1 MVTDTDVAAWL
12 GHVAEELPPERLDD
26 VVSRIQA
33 AWETIEEA
41 MPPEEDGD
49 AFYPDPD
56 ATEVCTGAAKYVLG
70 DLSIPEARQAYEAA
84 RTQARV
90 ARLQLRGAVTAAVV
104 NGDMS
109 ANKAAGLAGVAA
121 STPAKVWGVK

>member
-1 MVTDTDVAAWL
+1 MVTDTDVVAWL
-12 GHVAEELPPERLDD
+12 GHVTKELPPERLDD
-26 VVSRIQA
+26 VVGRIQA

-41 MPPEEDGD
+41 MPPEEDSD

-56 ATEVCTGAAKYVLG
+56 AAEVCTGAARYVLG

-121 STPAKVWGVK
+121 STPSKVWGVK

>member
-1 MVTDTDVAAWL
+1 MVTDTDVVAWL
-12 GHVAEELPPERLDD
+12 GHVTEELPPDRLDD
-26 VVSRIQA
+26 VVSRIRA

-49 AFYPDPD
+49 AFYPD
-56 ATEVCTGAAKYVLG
+56 ATEVCTGAGKYVLG

-104 NGDMS
+104 NSDMS

-121 STPAKVWGVK
+121 STPSKVWGVK